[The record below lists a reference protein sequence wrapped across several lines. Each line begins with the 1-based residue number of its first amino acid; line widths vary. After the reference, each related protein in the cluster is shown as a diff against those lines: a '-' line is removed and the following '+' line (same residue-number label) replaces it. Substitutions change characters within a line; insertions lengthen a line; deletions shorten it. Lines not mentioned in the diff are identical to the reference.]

1 MSNTVTLAWD
11 DDVATLTIDRPNH
24 LNALNGETLVAIQES
39 LIAIEDDARALIVTG
54 AGDDAFVA
62 GADIAEMVDMD
73 VAEAHA
79 YCELGQEVMM
89 ALESFPAPVIAAIDG
104 YAFGGGCELALAC
117 DFRIASD
124 RTLIARSEIDLGIIP
139 AWGGTQRL
147 VNYVGDRTARRLIF
161 LGERID
167 AQEASACG
175 LLDEVVA
182 PAELDARVGDLAAD
196 LAAKP
201 RFALAA
207 AKEAINQA
215 HEMGHSAGLR
225 FERRTW
231 SSLFGTDDQ
240 SEGMKAFLE
249 DRDPDFT

>member
-1 MSNTVTLAWD
+1 MSSNVTLAWET
-11 DDVATLTIDRPNH
+11 DVATITIDRPARS
-24 LNALNGETLVAIQES
+24 NALDSETLVS
-39 LIAIEDDARALIVTG
+39 LHDTFAAIEGDARAVIVTG
-54 AGDDAFVA
+54 AGEDAFVA
-62 GADIAEMVDMD
+62 GADIEEMVGMD

-79 YCELGQEVMM
+79 YCELGQEVMI
-89 ALESFPAPVIAAIDG
+89 AIESFPAPVVAAING

-117 DFRIASD
+117 DFRIASE
-124 RTLIARSEIDLGIIP
+124 RTLIARSEIDLGVIP

-147 VNYVGDRTARRLIF
+147 VNVAGDRAARRLI
-161 LGERID
+161 LTGQRID
-167 AQEASACG
+167 ADEARACG
-175 LLDEVVA
+175 VVDEVVA
-182 PAELDARVGDLAAD
+182 HADLEGRAAELAAD

-215 HEMGHSAGLR
+215 HEMSHSAGLR

-240 SEGMKAFLE
+240 SEGMEAFLE
-249 DRDPDFT
+249 DRAPDFA

>member
-1 MSNTVTLAWD
+1 MGDIITVTWND
-11 DDVATLTIDRPNH
+11 DIATLTVNRPGQ
-24 LNALNGETLVAIQES
+24 LNALNSETLSTIREALVAIER
-39 LIAIEDDARALIVTG
+39 DARAVIVTG
-54 AGDDAFVA
+54 AGEDAFVA

-73 VAEAHA
+73 AAEAHA
-79 YCELGQEVMM
+79 YCELGQEVMI
-89 ALESFPAPVIAAIDG
+89 ALESFPAPVIAAING
-104 YAFGGGCELALAC
+104 YALGGGCELALAC

-147 VNYVGDRTARRLIF
+147 VEVAGDRTARRLIF

-167 AQEASACG
+167 AEKAYACG
-175 LLDEVVA
+175 LVDEVVDHA
-182 PAELDARVGDLAAD
+182 DLDDRVNELAAD

-201 RFALAA
+201 RSALAA

-215 HEMGHSAGLR
+215 HETSHSAGLR

-231 SSLFGTDDQ
+231 SSLFDTEDQ
-240 SEGMKAFLE
+240 SEGMEAFLE
-249 DRDPDFT
+249 DRDPDFI